1 MKGKEEAS
9 NEPITIVIP
18 TLNEEEAIGSV
29 IDELRGFGRNNILI
43 DGNSD
48 DATRTIASAREDFE
62 SLRTSSR
69 SSGSVSGDRY
79 RYYRLSPEE
88 KRALKE
94 AIRSTLEGR
103 GVELAVIFG
112 SFTELES
119 FRDVDVAVYARS
131 SLDLDDAIKLAA
143 ELEERT
149 RTPVDVVPLEKAS
162 PKLRH
167 HILTKGE
174 VLLEKQPG
182 LYEALL
188 LQTLD
193 ELATLEAGN
202 PHPQPTSSP
211 QAEQRNP

>member
-1 MKGKEEAS
+1 M
-9 NEPITIVIP
+9 PC
-18 TLNEEEAIGSV
+18 
-29 IDELRGFGRNNILI
+29 
-43 DGNSD
+43 
-48 DATRTIASAREDFE
+48 
-62 SLRTSSR
+62 
-69 SSGSVSGDRY
+69 DRY

-88 KRALKE
+88 RRTLKE

-103 GVELAVIFG
+103 GVELAIIFG
-112 SFTELES
+112 SFIELES
-119 FRDVDVAVYARS
+119 FRDVDVAVYARGG
-131 SLDLDDAIKLAA
+131 LDLNDAIELAA

-149 RTPVDVVPLEKAS
+149 RTPVDVVPLEKA
-162 PKLRH
+162 PPRFRH

-188 LQTLD
+188 MLTLD
-193 ELATLEAGN
+193 ELATLEAGD

>member
-1 MKGKEEAS
+1 M
-9 NEPITIVIP
+9 PC
-18 TLNEEEAIGSV
+18 
-29 IDELRGFGRNNILI
+29 
-43 DGNSD
+43 
-48 DATRTIASAREDFE
+48 
-62 SLRTSSR
+62 
-69 SSGSVSGDRY
+69 DRY

-88 KRALKE
+88 RRTLKE

-103 GVELAVIFG
+103 GVELAIIFG
-112 SFTELES
+112 SFIELES
-119 FRDVDVAVYARS
+119 FRDVDVAAYARGG
-131 SLDLDDAIKLAA
+131 LDLDDAIELAA

-149 RTPVDVVPLEKAS
+149 RTPVDVVPLEKA
-162 PKLRH
+162 PPRFRH

-188 LQTLD
+188 MLTLD
-193 ELATLEAGN
+193 ELATLEAGD

>member
-1 MKGKEEAS
+1 M
-9 NEPITIVIP
+9 PC
-18 TLNEEEAIGSV
+18 
-29 IDELRGFGRNNILI
+29 
-43 DGNSD
+43 
-48 DATRTIASAREDFE
+48 
-62 SLRTSSR
+62 
-69 SSGSVSGDRY
+69 DRY

-88 KRALKE
+88 RRTLKE

-103 GVELAVIFG
+103 GVELAIIFG
-112 SFTELES
+112 SFIELES
-119 FRDVDVAVYARS
+119 FRDVDVAVYARGG
-131 SLDLDDAIKLAA
+131 LDLNDVIKLAA

-149 RTPVDVVPLEKAS
+149 RTPVDVVPLEKA
-162 PKLRH
+162 PPRFRH

-188 LQTLD
+188 MLTLD
-193 ELATLEAGN
+193 ELATLEAGD